1 MKDSGIRLS
10 SVSKSGMSMKDNL
23 FIQDTRV
30 SRAQREKLLGNDS
43 KVLWF
48 TGLSGSGKSTIAS
61 LVQEQLYLSGRHCY
75 MLDGD
80 NIRLGLNSDLNFSEE
95 GRKENIRRIA
105 EVAKLFVDSGTI
117 TICSFISPFEIE
129 RAKAKEIIGEDNY
142 MEVYVKCSLDECEK
156 RDVKGLYKKARAGE
170 IPNFTGISSPYE
182 EPKNPNIQIDT
193 TSTSIEEC
201 VNHIIIKLEQRLL

>member
-1 MKDSGIRLS
+1 MKG
-10 SVSKSGMSMKDNL
+10 NL

-30 SRAQREKLLGNDS
+30 SRAQREKLLGNVS

-105 EVAKLFVDSGTI
+105 EVAKLFIDSGTI
-117 TICSFISPFEIE
+117 TICSFISPFEIDRE
-129 RAKAKEIIGEDNY
+129 NAKNIIQEENFIEI
-142 MEVYVKCSLDECEK
+142 YVKCSLDECEK

-201 VNHIIIKLEQRLL
+201 VNHIIIKLEQTLL

>member
-1 MKDSGIRLS
+1 
-10 SVSKSGMSMKDNL
+10 MSMKDNL

-170 IPNFTGISSPYE
+170 IPHFTGISSPYE

>member
-1 MKDSGIRLS
+1 
-10 SVSKSGMSMKDNL
+10 MKDNL
-23 FIQDTRV
+23 FTQDTRV

-80 NIRLGLNSDLNFSEE
+80 NIRLGLNQDLDFTDE
-95 GRKENIRRIA
+95 GRVENIRRIA

-117 TICSFISPFEIE
+117 TICSFISPFELDRE
-129 RAKAKEIIGEDNY
+129 NAKNIIQEDNFI
-142 MEVYVKCSLDECEK
+142 EIYVKCSLMECEK

-170 IPNFTGISSPYE
+170 IPNFTGIDSPYE
-182 EPKNPNIQIDT
+182 EPKNPSIKIDT
-193 TSTSIEEC
+193 TSTSIEDC
-201 VNHIIIKLEQRLL
+201 VNHIIIKLQQTLL

>member
-1 MKDSGIRLS
+1 MKG
-10 SVSKSGMSMKDNL
+10 NL
-23 FIQDTRV
+23 FMQDTRV
-30 SRAQREKLLGNDS
+30 SRAQREKLLGNVS

-117 TICSFISPFEIE
+117 TICSFISPFEIDRE
-129 RAKAKEIIGEDNY
+129 NAKNIIQEDNFI
-142 MEVYVKCSLDECEK
+142 EIYVKCSLMECEK

-170 IPNFTGISSPYE
+170 IPNFTGIDSPYE
-182 EPKNPNIQIDT
+182 EPKNPSIKIDT
-193 TSTSIEEC
+193 TSTSIEDC
-201 VNHIIIKLEQRLL
+201 VNHIIIKLQQTFL

>member
-1 MKDSGIRLS
+1 
-10 SVSKSGMSMKDNL
+10 MKDNL
-23 FIQDTRV
+23 FTQDTRV

-61 LVQEQLYLSGRHCY
+61 LVQERLYLSGRHCY

-105 EVAKLFVDSGTI
+105 EVAKLFIDSGAI
-117 TICSFISPFEIE
+117 TICSFISPFELDRE
-129 RAKAKEIIGEDNY
+129 NAKNIIQEDNFI
-142 MEVYVKCSLDECEK
+142 EIYVKCSLEECEK

-182 EPKNPNIQIDT
+182 EPKNPSIKIDT
-193 TSTSIEEC
+193 TNQSIEDC
-201 VNHIIIKLEQRLL
+201 VENIIKDLENRLL

>member
-1 MKDSGIRLS
+1 
-10 SVSKSGMSMKDNL
+10 MKDNL

-105 EVAKLFVDSGTI
+105 EVAKLFIDSGTI
-117 TICSFISPFEIE
+117 TICSFISPFEIDRE
-129 RAKAKEIIGEDNY
+129 NAKNIIQEENFIEI
-142 MEVYVKCSLDECEK
+142 YVKCSLDECEK

-193 TSTSIEEC
+193 TSTGIEEC
-201 VNHIIIKLEQRLL
+201 VNHIIIKLEQTLL

>member
-1 MKDSGIRLS
+1 
-10 SVSKSGMSMKDNL
+10 MKDNL
-23 FIQDTRV
+23 FLQDTKV
-30 SRAQREKLLGNDS
+30 SRAQREKLLGSDS

-95 GRKENIRRIA
+95 GRKENSRRIA
-105 EVAKLFVDSGTI
+105 EVAKLFIDSGTI
-117 TICSFISPFEIE
+117 TICSFISPFGIDREI
-129 RAKAKEIIGEDNY
+129 AKNIIQEDNFI
-142 MEVYVKCSLDECEK
+142 EIYVKCSLEECEN
-156 RDVKGLYKKARAGE
+156 RDVKGLYAKARAGE

-182 EPKNPNIQIDT
+182 EPENPSIQLDT
-193 TSTSIEEC
+193 TNQNIEDC
-201 VNHIIIKLEQRLL
+201 VDNIIRELESRWL